1 MYRHLFRSIIHFS
14 RSKYCHSLTTHS
26 CSWAMRIPPRVSPHI
41 ACLFS
46 QREWVAA
53 KSSVQNAALV
63 FHWSDCLT
71 QMERQLT
78 YFLWFNL
85 PKTLQ
90 YIIFFN
96 WRIIALQCC
105 VGFCC
110 TTTWISHNC
119 VCVYIYIYIPSV
131 LLLSPST
138 SHPSRSSQISY
149 INTYIWNLENWYWWT
164 YV

>member
-1 MYRHLFRSIIHFS
+1 MKVKSIYKHLFRSIIHFS
-14 RSKYCHSLTTHS
+14 RSKYCRSLTTHS
-26 CSWAMRIPPRVSPHI
+26 CSWTMHIPPRVSPHI
-41 ACLFS
+41 VCLFS

-85 PKTLQ
+85 PKALQ
-90 YIIFFN
+90 YVIFFN
-96 WRIIALQCC
+96 WRIIALQCY

-110 TTTWISHNC
+110 TKTWISYKYTYFPFFLSLPPITPLSYPLGRHRTQHIYFTHDT
-119 VCVYIYIYIPSV
+119 VYMP
-131 LLLSPST
+131 LL
-138 SHPSRSSQISY
+138 IS
-149 INTYIWNLENWYWWT
+149 
-164 YV
+164 